1 MNSRQI
7 AQRICS
13 LQNCSI
19 MYKSA
24 LAFGRCH
31 PLSMTKGLPDLK
43 QSWLGV
49 QASSRGLASR
59 WKSVNIGLEGTY
71 VARVQIGAR
80 AIASASRGPVSTST
94 GSVDSVNSL
103 QKKVAALAGRLAD
116 VRAVM
121 DVDKLLD
128 MVRDMEEKSG
138 ADGFWENQGKA
149 QEILQCLSA
158 AKNELSMIERLG
170 ERLDDLM
177 VASELVEIVMSEK
190 GNIEESSGPD
200 SFGQEM
206 REAVSIA
213 EDLEKEIEQVEI
225 RCLLNGP
232 FDTRSAVITIQAGA
246 GGTDAQDWAQMLERM
261 YLRWAETKGFSTKV
275 LDRVLGEEAGIKSS
289 EIEIQGMYAYGLLK
303 GEKGTHR
310 LVRQSP
316 FNAKAA
322 RQTSFAAV
330 EIMPELHDYVAEVSI
345 PEGDLEISTM
355 RSGGAGGQNVNK
367 VETAVRI
374 KHIPTGLAVK
384 CQEERSQLQNK
395 AKALAL
401 LKARLQV
408 IAQEKKLAE
417 VAEIRGDMVK
427 AEWGQ
432 QVRNYVLHPYKMV
445 KDVRTGLET
454 SDAAGVLDG
463 DLDSFI
469 ESTLKYKNK

>member
-1 MNSRQI
+1 MSSCQI
-7 AQRICS
+7 AQIICS
-13 LQNCSI
+13 LQYCRV
-19 MYKSA
+19 MYMGTR
-24 LAFGRCH
+24 AFGRRF
-31 PLSMTKGLPDLK
+31 PLNWARRRLDLEP
-43 QSWLGV
+43 SWLGS
-49 QASSRGLASR
+49 QSSSRGLASR
-59 WKSVNIGLEGTY
+59 RKTFDTDPKCFSVAQLGLRTM
-71 VARVQIGAR
+71 
-80 AIASASRGPVSTST
+80 ASASRGPVSTST
-94 GSVDSVNSL
+94 GSVDSVSSL
-103 QKKVAALAGRLAD
+103 QKKVAALSGRLAD
-116 VRAVM
+116 IRGVM
-121 DVDKLLD
+121 DVQTLQNTIK
-128 MVRDMEEKSG
+128 DMEEMSG
-138 ADGFWENQGKA
+138 ADGFWENQSKA
-149 QEILQCLSA
+149 QEILQHLST
-158 AKNELSMIERLG
+158 AKNELSMLERLG

-177 VASELVEIVMSEK
+177 VAAELVDIVVSEK
-190 GNIEESSGPD
+190 GDNSGSD
-200 SFGQEM
+200 SLSQEM
-206 REAVSIA
+206 VEAVSIA

-232 FDTRSAVITIQAGA
+232 FDVRSAVITIQAGA

-289 EIEIQGMYAYGLLK
+289 EIEVQGLYAYGLLK

-316 FNAKAA
+316 FNAKSA

-384 CQEERSQLQNK
+384 CQEERSQVQNK

-469 ESTLKYKNK
+469 ESTLKYRNK

>member
-1 MNSRQI
+1 MGAR
-7 AQRICS
+7 
-13 LQNCSI
+13 
-19 MYKSA
+19 
-24 LAFGRCH
+24 AFGRCF
-31 PLSMTKGLPDLK
+31 PSSIARRLPELK
-43 QSWLGV
+43 PSWLDS
-49 QASSRGLASR
+49 QASSRGIVTR
-59 WKSVNIGLEGTY
+59 WNSINTGLECMSIIN
-71 VARVQIGAR
+71 VRIGPR
-80 AIASASRGPVSTST
+80 AMASASRGPVSTGT
-94 GSVDSVNSL
+94 GSVDSVSSL
-103 QKKVAALAGRLAD
+103 QKKVASLSGRLAD

-121 DVDKLLD
+121 DVDTLRNTVK
-128 MVRDMEEKSG
+128 DMEEKSG
-138 ADGFWENQGKA
+138 ADGFWDNQSKA
-149 QEILQCLSA
+149 QEVLQCLSH
-158 AKNELSMIERLG
+158 AKNELSMIEHLR
-170 ERLDDLM
+170 ERLDDLL
-177 VASELVEIVMSEK
+177 VATELVDIVISEK
-190 GNIEESSGPD
+190 GNVEDTSVAD
-200 SFGQEM
+200 SLSQEM
-206 REAVSIA
+206 LEAVAIA
-213 EDLEKEIEQVEI
+213 EDLEREIEKVET
-225 RCLLNGP
+225 RCLLDGP
-232 FDTRSAVITIQAGA
+232 FDIRSAIITIQAGA

-289 EIEIQGMYAYGLLK
+289 EIEIQGIYAYGLLK

-316 FNAKAA
+316 FNAKSA

-445 KDVRTGLET
+445 KDIRTGLET

-469 ESTLKYKNK
+469 ESTLKYRNT